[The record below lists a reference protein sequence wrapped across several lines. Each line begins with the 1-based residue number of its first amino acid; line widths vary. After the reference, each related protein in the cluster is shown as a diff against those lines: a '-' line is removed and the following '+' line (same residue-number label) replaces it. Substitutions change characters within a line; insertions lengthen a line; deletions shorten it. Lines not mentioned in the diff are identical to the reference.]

1 MNAVVSRL
9 RLLLPEAD
17 GLADTAVDSNLPERI
32 QQALLQHMSSGSG
45 GPAAADLADRV
56 VRLEAQVAR
65 LDAALAEERTIAR
78 DLQDELD
85 AERRRRV
92 TLTERAAALEA
103 QLFAARQDLAE
114 TREYLPALALAH
126 QLSAADL
133 RSVPWTPY
141 QSSRRATPASTAET
155 EGDTDDEF

>member
-1 MNAVVSRL
+1 VVARL

-17 GLADTAVDSNLPERI
+17 GLADAAADASLPERI
-32 QQALLQHMSSGSG
+32 QHALLQRTSAGGG
-45 GPAAADLADRV
+45 GPAAADLAERV

-65 LDAALAEERTIAR
+65 LDAALAEKRAVAS

-85 AERRRRV
+85 AERRRRAALV
-92 TLTERAAALEA
+92 ERAAALEA
-103 QLFAARQDLAE
+103 QLFAARQELAE

-141 QSSRRATPASTAET
+141 QPSRRATPASAAET